1 MTAAASAPPPLI
13 FVHVHYPDIWE
24 EMAREIAQAFGR
36 PFGLVVTHNG
46 QAPQARLQTPHLAH
60 YQEIVVENRG
70 RDVLPFL
77 TALRA
82 DLPPYEIG
90 LKLHTKRSP
99 HRDDGAEWRRFV
111 TGSLLACDPGPAAD
125 GKGPD
130 TDGPSINGSSIDG
143 PGFDGSSVDGPSA
156 WTLLCD
162 EPALGLIAPEGH
174 LLPLLGRLALNERP
188 MKTMLT
194 TLGLDTPIAALEE
207 GRFAASTMFWFRAE
221 ALAPFRS
228 PALDGLFEAESS
240 QLDGTA
246 AHAAER
252 LFAHVCERQGFVASA
267 MEAVPL
273 IRAAAAGRD
282 GAPLDADALRALS
295 KAAFGQASNPF
306 SIPMAAFWSQH
317 RQLLHLAHLTYRHIP
332 PPLWR
337 AARRLIRRYSS
348 RE

>member
-1 MTAAASAPPPLI
+1 MTAALPPLI

-24 EMAREIAQAFGR
+24 EMAREIAQAFRR
-36 PFGLVVTHNG
+36 PFGLVLTHG
-46 QAPQARLQTPHLAH
+46 GHAPPARPQTPHLVH

-82 DLPPYEIG
+82 DVPPYEIG

-111 TGSLLACDPGPAAD
+111 VGSLLAP
-125 GKGPD
+125 GPD
-130 TDGPSINGSSIDG
+130 TPVAAGASAGTGADRLPDGLRAVSPA
-143 PGFDGSSVDGPSA
+143 A
-156 WTLLCD
+156 WNLLRD

-188 MKTMLT
+188 MRTMLA
-194 TLGLDTPIAALEE
+194 TLGLEASMTEIEG

-221 ALAPFRS
+221 ALAPFRA
-228 PALDGLFEAESS
+228 PALDALFEAESS

-252 LFAHVCERQGFVASA
+252 LFAHVCERQGFVATA
-267 MEAVPL
+267 MEAIPVIRSAGVGRGGVPL
-273 IRAAAAGRD
+273 
-282 GAPLDADALRALS
+282 APETLHTLS
-295 KAAFGQASNPF
+295 EAAFGQASNPF
-306 SIPMAAFWSQH
+306 SIPLAAFWSQH

-337 AARRLIRRYSS
+337 AARRLIRRYAL
-348 RE
+348 RH

>member
-1 MTAAASAPPPLI
+1 MTAAEPAQPPLI

-24 EMAREIAQAFGR
+24 EMAREIAQAFER
-36 PFGLVVTHNG
+36 PFGLVLTHG
-46 QAPQARLQTPHLAH
+46 GSAPLSPPQTPHLAY

-111 TGSLLACDPGPAAD
+111 TGSLLARRPGSAAN
-125 GKGPD
+125 GEGPG
-130 TDGPSINGSSIDG
+130 TDGPGADG
-143 PGFDGSSVDGPSA
+143 PGA
-156 WTLLCD
+156 WALLCD

-174 LLPLLGRLALNERP
+174 LLPLRGRLALNERP
-188 MKTMLT
+188 MKSMLA
-194 TLGLDTPIAALEE
+194 TLDLDTSVAALEA

-267 MEAVPL
+267 MEAVPV
-273 IRAAAAGRD
+273 IRAAAAGRG

-295 KAAFGQASNPF
+295 EAASGQASNPF

-348 RE
+348 RD